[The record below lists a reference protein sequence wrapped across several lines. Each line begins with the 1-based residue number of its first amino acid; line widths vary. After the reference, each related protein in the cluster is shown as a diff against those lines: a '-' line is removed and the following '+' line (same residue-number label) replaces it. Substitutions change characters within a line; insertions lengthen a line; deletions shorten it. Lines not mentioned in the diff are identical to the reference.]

1 MPQSLTEAF
10 QGSDYTTVAHKHMY
24 LHQSHT
30 YIHAPLECP
39 RKRRL
44 ARTQSIPTALHWD
57 SPHHS
62 SHSVHSSSPTA
73 ATAEL
78 QGGQA
83 VQTRPHGSRM
93 SPGPPA
99 AEATAAAAVD
109 HLATPAH
116 SHSISAPIT
125 WPTWPRPSPNPSAGW
140 AFGPAAAPEALP
152 HTSSASPT
160 TLARPPNAVIRSL
173 HTAIP
178 ARARDHLQRTRS
190 PHELYSPTRSQG
202 PTGGKLRL
210 PGGAAKH
217 HCAQE
222 PTLGPKRRCADMA
235 ANPANRRAH
244 VRGLRAPG
252 CAPLRRFQTAT
263 GVRLTAPAAACVLC
277 KLPSPGPCL
286 AYARSRPAENRLGGT
301 YRPPATTS
309 RRPRWPPTPSRRP
322 LHPGRSTGYRCAGK
336 LSLRSR
342 FPSCRSRLSG
352 S

>member
-125 WPTWPRPSPNPSAGW
+125 WPTWPCPSPNPSAGW
-140 AFGPAAAPEALP
+140 AFGPIAAPEALQHTPREP
-152 HTSSASPT
+152 H
-160 TLARPPNAVIRSL
+160 LYARAPAKPSLRSL
-173 HTAIP
+173 QTAMP
-178 ARARDHLQRTRS
+178 AQARD
-190 PHELYSPTRSQG
+190 
-202 PTGGKLRL
+202 
-210 PGGAAKH
+210 
-217 HCAQE
+217 
-222 PTLGPKRRCADMA
+222 
-235 ANPANRRAH
+235 
-244 VRGLRAPG
+244 
-252 CAPLRRFQTAT
+252 
-263 GVRLTAPAAACVLC
+263 
-277 KLPSPGPCL
+277 
-286 AYARSRPAENRLGGT
+286 
-301 YRPPATTS
+301 PPATNAL
-309 RRPRWPPTPSRRP
+309 TP
-322 LHPGRSTGYRCAGK
+322 
-336 LSLRSR
+336 
-342 FPSCRSRLSG
+342 
-352 S
+352 